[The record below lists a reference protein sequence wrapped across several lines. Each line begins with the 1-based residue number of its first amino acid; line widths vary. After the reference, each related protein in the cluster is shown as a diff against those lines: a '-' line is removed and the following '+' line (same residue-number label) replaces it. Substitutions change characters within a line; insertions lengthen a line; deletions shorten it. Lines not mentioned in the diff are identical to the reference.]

1 MPRSSSLTTSALVA
15 ILIAGL
21 SFLVLLALLY
31 AFCRCRRTHA
41 AKKQAA
47 AAAPSTASASANAGK
62 DYEADASLVATTAT
76 ATGTTGTGTA
86 TAGGGGGAGGGGTET
101 QSLPLPPP
109 PPPYFPT
116 GSLDSKQLDGGMEL
130 TLTALHDPDEQLNM
144 QQGEMHSLQQQH
156 ASYGKQ
162 ATGGLYGMNPPSHA
176 NGYGYHVT
184 SAIGVDGDSYQVLPS
199 SAGHHG
205 ECK

>member
-47 AAAPSTASASANAGK
+47 AAAPSTGSATANAGK
-62 DYEADASLVATTAT
+62 DYEADASLVATAAT
-76 ATGTTGTGTA
+76 ATTGTA
-86 TAGGGGGAGGGGTET
+86 TTAGGGGSSGGGTET

-109 PPPYFPT
+109 PPPYYPT

-144 QQGEMHSLQQQH
+144 QQGEMHSQQQQQQLQ

-162 ATGGLYGMNPPSHA
+162 PTGGLYGMNPPSHA